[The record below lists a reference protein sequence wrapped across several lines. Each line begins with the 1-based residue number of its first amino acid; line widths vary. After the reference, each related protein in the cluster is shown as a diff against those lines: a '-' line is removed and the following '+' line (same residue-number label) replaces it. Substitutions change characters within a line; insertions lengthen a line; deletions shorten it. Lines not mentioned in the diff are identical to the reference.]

1 MYLAITNS
9 KFTKFGANM
18 PYQDDKNK
26 MNGHESLSLTT
37 VDSPVVIIDYL
48 HRLPLLPSG
57 QTIQIASDHTEAD
70 NDE

>member
-1 MYLAITNS
+1 
-9 KFTKFGANM
+9 M
-18 PYQDDKNK
+18 PFEGVKNK
-26 MNGHESLSLTT
+26 ANGQESLSLPKA
-37 VDSPVVIIDYL
+37 DSPVVIIDYL